1 MNEWQLDEMAH
12 AGSEHLDPEYVDT
25 YDAKAGVNAD
35 AEVAEL
41 RELGLDAS
49 ATLVDLG
56 AGTGLLALAAA
67 RICRRVIAVD
77 VSFPMIE
84 RMEDRATELGLTN
97 LECVHGG
104 FLTYEHRGSLADMV
118 YSRNALH
125 HLPDFW
131 KGIALAR
138 VASILRSGGVFVL
151 RDLVYSFELTEA
163 DAVIGAWLSRAP
175 DQPAAGWTAA
185 ELATHVR
192 EEYSTYSWLL
202 EPMLLRAGFD
212 ISEAEYSTSRTFAR
226 YVCIK
231 R

>member
-1 MNEWQLDEMAH
+1 
-12 AGSEHLDPEYVDT
+12 
-25 YDAKAGVNAD
+25 VNAD
-35 AEVAEL
+35 AEVAEI

-77 VSFPMIE
+77 VSLPMIE

-138 VASILRSGGVFVL
+138 VASILRSRGVFVL
-151 RDLVYSFELTEA
+151 RDLVYSFDPTEA

-175 DQPAAGWTAA
+175 DQPTAGWTAA